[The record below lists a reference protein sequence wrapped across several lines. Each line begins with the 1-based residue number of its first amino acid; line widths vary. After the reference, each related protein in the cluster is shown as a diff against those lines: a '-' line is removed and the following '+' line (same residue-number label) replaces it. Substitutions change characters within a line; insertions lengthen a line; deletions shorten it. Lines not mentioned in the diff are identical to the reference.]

1 MTKILE
7 HSILNRFQSA
17 QLLARDAGLYAMQWF
32 RTNKK
37 LQTEK
42 KGPQNWVSTADHEV
56 EKMIR
61 KKLEELFPE
70 DGFLGEESGTRN
82 LDAEGIWVVD
92 HIDGT
97 SCFLN
102 GFTS

>member
-1 MTKILE
+1 MTKFID
-7 HSILNRFQSA
+7 HSILNRFQNV
-17 QLLARDAGLYAMQWF
+17 QVLAKDAGLYAMQWF
-32 RTNKK
+32 KTKKK
-37 LQTEK
+37 LKIEK
-42 KGPQNWVSTADHEV
+42 KGEQNWVSIADHEV

-92 HIDGT
+92 PIDGT
-97 SCFLN
+97 SCF
-102 GFTS
+102 